1 MKLILNLLTNQA
13 SKLSEEEND
22 AKRIVKKNN
31 SLQQDKTSYFNK
43 MLNSNKSM
51 IQLYKK
57 NFVDMNR
64 RDFLNK
70 FNSFLEAR
78 QYTDTIDSVKKAK
91 LALGLLQ

>member
-1 MKLILNLLTNQA
+1 M
-13 SKLSEEEND
+13 SEEEND